1 MGILKN
7 KTLRRHCF
15 SYSDILANKQHGT
28 ENGINIS
35 TKSKNVLLFCDILDS
50 SNTVGFRLGCVGSG
64 EYYVGFNHPNCQN
77 NLVYSP
83 NMRVR
88 ILSPN
93 EVYLFPGVSVLRAE
107 FHGRIFYLE
116 QLCHSIEK

>member
-50 SNTVGFRLGCVGSG
+50 SNTVGFRLDCVGSG

-83 NMRVR
+83 NMRELGFYHPMKFICFQVW
-88 ILSPN
+88 
-93 EVYLFPGVSVLRAE
+93 VYWGQNSMEGFST
-107 FHGRIFYLE
+107 
-116 QLCHSIEK
+116 